1 MLNEIDYKSLYP
13 LTAAQKLHF
22 YTLKYCPKKQ
32 VLNIG
37 TSLTIKEDIS
47 FDILKESIYEA
58 YSRCEAMRLR
68 FVTDLDGNV
77 MQYVADKEERD
88 IELYDFSG
96 YTMKEAEL
104 KMREWTET
112 PFERE
117 NSPLNKVVMIITPDN
132 YKGIYLLV
140 DHMTMDAQSL
150 IVFLRDIIEIYCYKR
165 YEGIEYPKEMYSY
178 IKQIEKDLEYESGSK
193 AQYKDREYFK
203 KLIEESEPIYN
214 DINGIERLLEERR
227 KRGNDNIR
235 NVTNVSN
242 NVDANITVFSLE
254 EYPSHLLLKFCEE
267 NKIPMVCL
275 LMMALRTYLQKFN
288 NQDDVSIMSTVARR
302 ATLSEKKSGGTRIHC
317 FPCRTIVSKRETFMD
332 GIKKIRYAQNSLF
345 RHANFN
351 PVEYLNYRTNFYNNE
366 PGQTYEPL
374 SLTYQPLTMKETN
387 KKNRY
392 AVSFDNI
399 DYKTNWYS
407 NGVCAHALY
416 LTVMHRSNDNGLDFN
431 FEYQTGRVTPEKLQ
445 YMYYYICR
453 ILFEGINNPY
463 KTIEEIIESV

>member
-1 MLNEIDYKSLYP
+1 MFNEVNNKKLYP
-13 LTAAQKLHF
+13 LTAAQRLHF

-37 TSLTIKEDIS
+37 TSLTIKEDIN
-47 FDILKESIYEA
+47 FDILKEAIYEA

-214 DINGIERLLEERR
+214 DIDGIERLLEERHR
-227 KRGNDNIR
+227 RGNDNIR

-302 ATLSEKKSGGTRIHC
+302 ATIAEKKSGGTRIHC

-387 KKNRY
+387 KKNRH

>member
-214 DINGIERLLEERR
+214 DIDGIERLLEERHR
-227 KRGNDNIR
+227 RGNDNIR

-387 KKNRY
+387 KKNRH

-399 DYKTNWYS
+399 DYKTNLYS

>member
-178 IKQIEKDLEYESGSK
+178 IKQIEKDLEYESGSR

-214 DINGIERLLEERR
+214 DIDGIERLLEERHR
-227 KRGNDNIR
+227 RGNDNIR

-387 KKNRY
+387 KKNRH

>member
-1 MLNEIDYKSLYP
+1 MLKEIDYKRLYP
-13 LTAAQKLHF
+13 LTSAQKLHF

-37 TSLTIKEDIS
+37 TSLTIKEDIN
-47 FDILKESIYEA
+47 FDILKDAIYEA
-58 YSRCEAMRLR
+58 YSRCESMRLR
-68 FVTDLDGNV
+68 FVTDLEGNV
-77 MQYVADKEERD
+77 MQYVAEKEERD
-88 IELYDFSG
+88 IEFYDFSD
-96 YTMKEAEL
+96 YTMEEAEL

-117 NSPLNKVVMIITPDN
+117 DSPLNKVVMIVTPDN

-150 IVFLRDIIEIYCYKR
+150 IVFLKDIIELYCYKR
-165 YEGIEYPKEMYSY
+165 YEGMEYPKEMYSY
-178 IKQIEKDLEYESGSK
+178 IKQIEKDLAYEAGSK
-193 AQYKDREYFK
+193 AQYRDREYFK
-203 KLIEESEPIYN
+203 NLIEESEPIYN
-214 DINGIERLLEERR
+214 DIDGIERLLEERHI
-227 KRGNDNIR
+227 RGNDNIR

-254 EYPSHLLLKFCEE
+254 EYPSHVLLKFCEE

-275 LMMALRTYLQKFN
+275 LMMGLRTYLQKFN
-288 NQDDVSIMSTVARR
+288 YQEDVSIMSTIARR
-302 ATLSEKKSGGTRIHC
+302 ATIAEKKSGGTRIHC
-317 FPCRTIVSKRETFMD
+317 FPCRTVVSKNETFMD
-332 GIKKIRYAQNSLF
+332 GIEKIREAQNSLF

-351 PVEYLNYRTNFYNNE
+351 PVEYLTYRTNFYNNE
-366 PGQTYEPL
+366 TGQTYEPL
-374 SLTYQPLTMKETN
+374 SLTYQPLTMKET
-387 KKNRY
+387 KSKNGQTI
-392 AVSFDNI
+392 SFNNI

-416 LTVMHRSNDNGLDFN
+416 LTVMHSANDNGLNFS

-445 YMYYYICR
+445 YMYYYICK

>member
-1 MLNEIDYKSLYP
+1 MLKEIDYKRLYP
-13 LTAAQKLHF
+13 LTSAQKLHF

-37 TSLTIKEDIS
+37 TSLTIKEDIN
-47 FDILKESIYEA
+47 FDILKDAIYEA
-58 YSRCEAMRLR
+58 YSRCESMRLR
-68 FVTDLDGNV
+68 FVTDLEGNV
-77 MQYVADKEERD
+77 MQYVAEKEERD
-88 IELYDFSG
+88 IEFYDFSD
-96 YTMKEAEL
+96 YTMEEAEL

-117 NSPLNKVVMIITPDN
+117 DSPLNKVVMIVTPDN

-150 IVFLRDIIEIYCYKR
+150 IVFLKDIIELYCYKR
-165 YEGIEYPKEMYSY
+165 YEGMEYPKEMYSY
-178 IKQIEKDLEYESGSK
+178 IKQIEKDLAYEAGSK
-193 AQYKDREYFK
+193 AQYRDREYFK
-203 KLIEESEPIYN
+203 NLIEESEPIYN
-214 DINGIERLLEERR
+214 DIDGIERLLEERHI
-227 KRGNDNIR
+227 RGNDNIR

-254 EYPSHLLLKFCEE
+254 EYPSHVLLKFCEK

-275 LMMALRTYLQKFN
+275 LMMGIRTYLQKFN
-288 NQDDVSIMSTVARR
+288 YQEDVSIMSTIARR
-302 ATLSEKKSGGTRIHC
+302 ATIAEKKSGGTRIHC
-317 FPCRTIVSKRETFMD
+317 FPCRTVVSKNETFMD
-332 GIKKIRYAQNSLF
+332 VIEKIREAQNSLF

-351 PVEYLNYRTNFYNNE
+351 PVEYLTYRTNFYNNE

-374 SLTYQPLTMKETN
+374 SLTYQPLTMKET
-387 KKNRY
+387 KSKNGQTI
-392 AVSFDNI
+392 SFNNI

-416 LTVMHRSNDNGLDFN
+416 LTVMHRANDNGLNFS

-445 YMYYYICR
+445 YMYYYICK

>member
-1 MLNEIDYKSLYP
+1 MLNETDYKSLYP

-117 NSPLNKVVMIITPDN
+117 NSPLNKVVIIITPDN

-214 DINGIERLLEERR
+214 DIDGIERLLEERHR
-227 KRGNDNIR
+227 RGNDNIR

-254 EYPSHLLLKFCEE
+254 EYPSHLVLKFCEE

-275 LMMALRTYLQKFN
+275 LMIALRTYLQKFN

-387 KKNRY
+387 KKNRH

>member
-214 DINGIERLLEERR
+214 DIDGIERLLEERHR
-227 KRGNDNIR
+227 RGNDNIR

-254 EYPSHLLLKFCEE
+254 EYPSHLVLKFCEE

-275 LMMALRTYLQKFN
+275 LMIALRTYLQKFN

-387 KKNRY
+387 KKNRH